1 MGNYRPVILTF
12 VPRRSGNIE
21 KIISSSENSEVIG
34 ESQHGFTKGKLCL
47 KSLVAFYGRVTSM
60 VDKGRA
66 SDVIYL
72 DLCKAFDSVQHSL
85 LVSKLE
91 RNGFE

>member
-1 MGNYRPVILTF
+1 MGNYRSVILTF
-12 VPRRSGNIE
+12 VPSRSGNIE

-34 ESQHGFTKGKLCL
+34 ES
-47 KSLVAFYGRVTSM
+47 
-60 VDKGRA
+60 
-66 SDVIYL
+66 
-72 DLCKAFDSVQHSL
+72 KAFDTVQHNL